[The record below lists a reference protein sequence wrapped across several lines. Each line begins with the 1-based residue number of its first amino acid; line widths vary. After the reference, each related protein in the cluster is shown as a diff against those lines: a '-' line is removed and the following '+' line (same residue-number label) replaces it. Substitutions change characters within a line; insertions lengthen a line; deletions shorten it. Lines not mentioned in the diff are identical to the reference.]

1 MDSNPAKYGSTDL
14 LIYWMASF
22 LTSQGLALSCVTASF
37 YGKEPV
43 FQRRIS
49 GSSIHGSVWWGN
61 SLEIHLYTMG
71 PCAGCE
77 IALSSLAMPSITTP
91 KSINPPMQLG
101 YCCHLLD
108 CHKSSSNLL
117 CTNQWVTPAK
127 SQVLP
132 RSHNLLQNKVSIEVP
147 LLSCMIWIKSIKR
160 CCYWT
165 VCSISL

>member
-1 MDSNPAKYGSTDL
+1 M
-14 LIYWMASF
+14 
-22 LTSQGLALSCVTASF
+22 GLPRT
-37 YGKEPV
+37 
-43 FQRRIS
+43 Q
-49 GSSIHGSVWWGN
+49 
-61 SLEIHLYTMG
+61 
-71 PCAGCE
+71 CAGCE

-101 YCCHLLD
+101 YCCQHLLD

-147 LLSCMIWIKSIKR
+147 LLSCMIWIKRIKR

-165 VCSISL
+165 VSILSEHQKNNQECVFSTQTCAEIAIQFSEIHGYPG